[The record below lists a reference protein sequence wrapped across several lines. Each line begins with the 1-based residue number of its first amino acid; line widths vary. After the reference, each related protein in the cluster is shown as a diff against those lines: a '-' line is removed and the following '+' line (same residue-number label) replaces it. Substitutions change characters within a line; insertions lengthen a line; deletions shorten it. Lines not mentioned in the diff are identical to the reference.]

1 MALTWVC
8 IMDKFK
14 KSAKDFCSHIAIFIK
29 WCAIAAILGIVIG
42 VVGSVFYK
50 LLGLVNDTRE
60 ANDWLLWCLPLAG
73 VLIVFL
79 YRVCGKSENLST
91 DLVLLSVR
99 SKEKIPFRMAPLIF
113 VSTLI
118 THLFGGSAGREG
130 AALQLGGSIAQ
141 TLGKII
147 KLDEKDLHMI
157 TMCGMSACFSAVFGT
172 PIAAAVFSLEVVSV
186 GIMHYSA
193 LVPCA
198 VAASVSA
205 FTAHLFAIEH
215 HWPEVSFVAENSA
228 PVILKVIL
236 LGALCAGVSYLFCK
250 ALGSTG
256 HFAKKYIK
264 NDYLRALAGGVI
276 IVVLTL
282 LLNTRDYLGAGMP
295 VIQEALSGNVNFEA
309 FILKTVFT
317 AITLAAAFKGGEIVP
332 TFFVGATFGAA
343 IAPFIGL
350 DSSFAAML
358 SMIAVFCGVTNCP
371 ISSMLIG
378 FELFGMNNAVFIL
391 IICAVSYMLSG
402 NAGLYNNQKL
412 LYSKFKPEFINDHA
426 RH

>member
-1 MALTWVC
+1 
-8 IMDKFK
+8 MDKN
-14 KSAKDFCSHIAIFIK
+14 KSLKNFISHIGVFLK
-29 WCAIAAILGIVIG
+29 WCLIAIVLGIVIG
-42 VVGSVFYK
+42 VVGSIFYK

-60 ANDWLLWCLPLAG
+60 ANGWLLWLLPLAG

-113 VSTLI
+113 ASTLL

-130 AALQLGGSIAQ
+130 AALQLGGSISQ
-141 TLGKII
+141 TFGRFL
-147 KLDEKDLHMI
+147 KLDEKDIHVI

-198 VAASVSA
+198 VAATVSA
-205 FTAHLFAIEH
+205 FTAHLFEIEH
-215 HWPEVSFVAENSA
+215 HWNEVSFVAETSA
-228 PVILKVIL
+228 PMILKVIL

-250 ALGSTG
+250 ALGGTG
-256 HFAKKYIK
+256 HLAKKYIK
-264 NDYLRALAGGVI
+264 NDYLRAI
-276 IVVLTL
+276 IGSAIIIALTFA
-282 LLNTRDYLGAGMP
+282 LNTRDYLGAGMP
-295 VIQEALSGNVNFEA
+295 VIQDALAGNVNFEA
-309 FILKTVFT
+309 FILKTIFT

-350 DSSFAAML
+350 DASFGAML

-378 FELFGMNNAVFIL
+378 FELFGMGNAVFIL
-391 IICAVSYMLSG
+391 VVCAVSYMLSG
-402 NAGLYNNQKL
+402 NTGLYSNQKL
-412 LYSKFKPEFINDHA
+412 LYSKFKPEFINETAKH
-426 RH
+426 